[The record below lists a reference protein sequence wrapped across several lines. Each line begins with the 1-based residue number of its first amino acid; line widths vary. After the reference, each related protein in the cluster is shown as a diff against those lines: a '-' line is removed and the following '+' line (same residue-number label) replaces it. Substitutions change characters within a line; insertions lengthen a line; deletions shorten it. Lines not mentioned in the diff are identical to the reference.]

1 MTTTSP
7 LDRPPAEHVGKPF
20 LTETLTLLRCVRDHD
35 LPTLAALCDDDFGI
49 VDIAPDGGNVPIRSR
64 AEWEEWF
71 RSLFAQL
78 AAMGAATD
86 SEVLAYDALESGDLG
101 YGVLEF
107 RQSLTVGPHTA
118 TFDCVATIVW
128 KRTSEGWRE
137 SRWHCSVLSR
147 QVPPELAAA
156 EAGGQP
162 GAEAPGEA
170 VATPRSSAARTI
182 PGS

>member
-7 LDRPPAEHVGKPF
+7 VDGVLADHTGKPF
-20 LTETLTLLRCVRDHD
+20 LAETLILLRSVRDHD
-35 LPTLAALCDDDFGI
+35 FATLAALCDDDFGI

-64 AEWEEWF
+64 AEWEDWF

-78 AAMGAATD
+78 DAMGAATD
-86 SEVLAYDALESGDLG
+86 SEVLAYEALESGDLG

-128 KRTSEGWRE
+128 KRTPEGWRE

-147 QVPPELAAA
+147 QVPPELA
-156 EAGGQP
+156 
-162 GAEAPGEA
+162 
-170 VATPRSSAARTI
+170 SAATSTT
-182 PGS
+182 PVAAG